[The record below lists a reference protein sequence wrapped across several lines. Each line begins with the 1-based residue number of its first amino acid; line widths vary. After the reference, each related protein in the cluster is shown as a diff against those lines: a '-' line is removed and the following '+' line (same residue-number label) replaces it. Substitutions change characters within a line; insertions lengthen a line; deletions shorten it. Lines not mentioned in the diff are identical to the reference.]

1 MTNSK
6 LTPQLSVRDLKVAFR
21 SFDDW
26 KTVVKGVSFDIGRKE
41 TVAIVGESG
50 SGKSVTALSVMQLL
64 NRRATRLEGAIEFAG
79 RNLLDLAES
88 DMRALR
94 GKDISMIFQEP
105 MTSLN
110 PILTVG
116 KQISEVLIKHKGM
129 TEKAALEEAV
139 RVLEKVR
146 IPAARSRLSHYPH
159 QFSGGMRQRVMIASA
174 IACSPKL
181 LIADEPTTALDV
193 TIQAQIIDLIKDL
206 QAEDGMAV
214 MFITHDM
221 GVVAE
226 IADRTVVM
234 FRGSVVEKNETAAI
248 FRSQAHPYTRSLL
261 SAVPELG
268 AMEGSDQPKRLT
280 IIDPISG
287 EVRTPESAGRAVE
300 AGEPVLEVRNLVVR
314 FDSRGGVFN
323 RVVGRVHAVEDV
335 SFSLR
340 RGETLS
346 LVGESGSGKSTTGR
360 AALQL
365 IPAQAGEVFLEGEN
379 IASLSS
385 KAFMPKRRKIQMIFQ
400 DPMASL
406 DPRVTIGDTIA
417 EPILVH

>member
-174 IACSPKL
+174 IACSPK
-181 LIADEPTTALDV
+181 
-193 TIQAQIIDLIKDL
+193 
-206 QAEDGMAV
+206 
-214 MFITHDM
+214 
-221 GVVAE
+221 
-226 IADRTVVM
+226 
-234 FRGSVVEKNETAAI
+234 
-248 FRSQAHPYTRSLL
+248 
-261 SAVPELG
+261 
-268 AMEGSDQPKRLT
+268 
-280 IIDPISG
+280 
-287 EVRTPESAGRAVE
+287 
-300 AGEPVLEVRNLVVR
+300 
-314 FDSRGGVFN
+314 
-323 RVVGRVHAVEDV
+323 
-335 SFSLR
+335 
-340 RGETLS
+340 
-346 LVGESGSGKSTTGR
+346 
-360 AALQL
+360 
-365 IPAQAGEVFLEGEN
+365 
-379 IASLSS
+379 
-385 KAFMPKRRKIQMIFQ
+385 
-400 DPMASL
+400 
-406 DPRVTIGDTIA
+406 
-417 EPILVH
+417 